1 MNKNQKM
8 LTIQQQAIKKIQS
21 KKKRSMNQLTA
32 KKKDSLKSQDK
43 MLKNKIQDWKKR
55 NQILKHKKSRI
66 EV

>member
-43 MLKNKIQDWKKR
+43 MLNNKIQDWKKR
-55 NQILKHKKSRI
+55 NQILKHKKSKI